1 MDGSWRYWL
10 DLQGFVHL
18 PQALSPSELAS
29 AQAAAQRLIDGGR
42 EGSLPPGWTAP
53 QGSGFYRD
61 VRILPAPSPPPPPM
75 VLPASVWRAAQ
86 AFAWDRALERLCFHP
101 ASWPLILELTG
112 GKPQL
117 RRGTMIHD
125 HATDNPAAGGLMHS
139 AREGPDFEDI
149 IGKKSVH
156 FSGSDE
162 EGFLRCSNFLCF
174 WNLDDVSPDDGG
186 LLLVPG
192 SHKVARQD
200 LNHFELSSPN
210 GKSACV

>member
-1 MDGSWRYWL
+1 
-10 DLQGFVHL
+10 
-18 PQALSPSELAS
+18 
-29 AQAAAQRLIDGGR
+29 
-42 EGSLPPGWTAP
+42 
-53 QGSGFYRD
+53 
-61 VRILPAPSPPPPPM
+61 
-75 VLPASVWRAAQ
+75 
-86 AFAWDRALERLCFHP
+86 
-101 ASWPLILELTG
+101 
-112 GKPQL
+112 
-117 RRGTMIHD
+117 MIHD

-149 IGKKSVH
+149 LGKKSVH
-156 FSGSDE
+156 FKRSR